1 MPWCVAAHEF
11 ITSRHVLFFS
21 PLSSYPSNRHTTPF
35 PSLASP
41 SRSDTSRDGC
51 LRSLTGQENRE
62 AHLKQLREKLKAKEE
77 RARQVREKKR
87 LLQAQGGQPVAAQ

>member
-1 MPWCVAAHEF
+1 MQSFVFLSLIP
-11 ITSRHVLFFS
+11 TP
-21 PLSSYPSNRHTTPF
+21 PLVFYPSYGTAPF
-35 PSLASP
+35 HHSYRPLPLASISLSLRYQ
-41 SRSDTSRDGC
+41 SRR
-51 LRSLTGQENRE
+51 LLTGQENRE